1 MKFDKENILLNVNVK
16 DKKELFAYIA
26 SYAKKKQIIDDQQR
40 LIKAFINRESE
51 VSTGLQ
57 KSFAIPH
64 AKSNCIMEPTVLY
77 LKLLHPIEW
86 ETFDNEPVQNIF
98 ALLVPI
104 KYEGTLH
111 LEMISR
117 IATSLLDDEFI
128 MVVKNSSNIDEL
140 EKTIV
145 SAMKGDN

>member
-16 DKKELFAYIA
+16 DKKDLFVYIA
-26 SYAKKKQIIDDQQR
+26 SYAKKKQIIDDEQK
-40 LIKAFINRESE
+40 LIKAFTNRELE

-57 KSFAIPH
+57 DSFAIPH

-128 MVVKNSSNIDEL
+128 MMVKNSSNIDEL